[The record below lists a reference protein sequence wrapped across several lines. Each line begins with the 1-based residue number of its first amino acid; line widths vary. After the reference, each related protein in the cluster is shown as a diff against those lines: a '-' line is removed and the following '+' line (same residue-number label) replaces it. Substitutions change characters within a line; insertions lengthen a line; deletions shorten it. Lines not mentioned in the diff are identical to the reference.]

1 MWTEMTLVI
10 WQTKPSTN
18 RRQSV
23 DNNTITRTCC
33 EIGLNDVDNVICRRR
48 TIGRMS
54 VAETRNTSE
63 RIVGRQTVIA
73 VFTPS
78 VQIVSRVPLIT
89 GLNNEPY
96 YKDHYNDA
104 GQTVKKSGE
113 GMKVGKYEFLIDGK
127 KSVMMTMRRR
137 SLAYCSRLEL
147 RQPERHGCQR

>member
-1 MWTEMTLVI
+1 
-10 WQTKPSTN
+10 
-18 RRQSV
+18 
-23 DNNTITRTCC
+23 
-33 EIGLNDVDNVICRRR
+33 
-48 TIGRMS
+48 MS

-89 GLNNEPY
+89 GLNNEHY

-113 GMKVGKYEFLIDGK
+113 GMKVEKMSFQLTAK
-127 KSVMMTMRRR
+127 
-137 SLAYCSRLEL
+137 RL
-147 RQPERHGCQR
+147 